1 MTRAIWPI
9 VIVSRIGVLVVGLM
23 AMHAIGFPEGRTPF
37 RVADGEAGN
46 LPARFDAGWYLQIA
60 TYGYEYLPNR
70 FDRQQN
76 LVFFPAFPILMSL
89 GSLLVARQVLWAGTL
104 ISIGRLRL
112 GHASTSIG
120 WRAT

>member
-1 MTRAIWPI
+1 MPSAI
-9 VIVSRIGVLVVGLM
+9 
-23 AMHAIGFPEGRTPF
+23 PEGRTPF
-37 RVADGEAGN
+37 RVADSEAGN

-76 LVFFPAFPILMSL
+76 LVFFPAFPVLMSL
-89 GSLLVARQVLWAGTL
+89 ALAAGGPPDRCGPARCCRW
-104 ISIGRLRL
+104 SPSPGRR
-112 GHASTSIG
+112 ATSIG